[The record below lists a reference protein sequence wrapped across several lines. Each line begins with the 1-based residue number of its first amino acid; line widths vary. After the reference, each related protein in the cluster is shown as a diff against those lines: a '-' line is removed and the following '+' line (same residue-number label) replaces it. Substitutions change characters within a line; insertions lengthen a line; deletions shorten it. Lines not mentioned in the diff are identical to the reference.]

1 MLDLKAV
8 DLGFSRK
15 ADVYDA
21 YCDQHPVIRWSRS
34 IVRQEVSRR
43 LGPDGSILELN
54 AGTGADAAHFVE
66 RGYRVH
72 ATDIAGGMISA
83 IHQKIKHSK
92 NTERFT
98 VQQVSFT
105 ALDQVTGGP
114 YDLIFSNFGGLNCIP
129 DLETVT
135 RSLPHLLNPGG
146 YLIWVVMPQVC
157 PWELVQLLR
166 GQFRVATRRL
176 KAGGIMANV
185 EGAAVMTWYHGPKK
199 LMEVLTPQFRLVHR
213 QSLSLFCPPSY
224 MDRFPHRFPRLTQFL
239 LNLDERL
246 GSRFPFNNWGDF
258 IAYTFQYES

>member
-43 LGPDGSILELN
+43 LGPNGSILELN
-54 AGTGADAAHFVE
+54 AGTGADAAYFVE

-72 ATDIAGGMISA
+72 ATDIASGMISA
-83 IHQKIKHSK
+83 IQQKRSLSK
-92 NTERFT
+92 NAERFT
-98 VQQVSFT
+98 VQQLSFT
-105 ALDQVTGGP
+105 SLDQVTGGP

-129 DLETVT
+129 DLKMVAK
-135 RSLPHLLNPGG
+135 SMPGLLNPGG
-146 YLIWVVMPQVC
+146 YLIWVVMPPVC
-157 PWELVQLLR
+157 LWELVQLLR
-166 GQFRVATRRL
+166 GQLHVATRRF
-176 KAGGIMANV
+176 KAGGVMANV
-185 EGAAVMTWYHGPKK
+185 EGAAVMTWYHSPKK
-199 LMEVLTPQFRLVHR
+199 LLEVLTPQCRLIHR